1 MADREGKEKMM
12 EDWEKVLIAIFRAQ
26 SGEIDVRHNRDDD
39 GGVVGITGELILGFE
54 MALPKNFTKDSEKAV
69 EIAKAEAEAANTS
82 EDEITPKQKIMINWF
97 EIRNA
102 IVRAET
108 GEMKVT
114 HHMNNVPG
122 GGVVGVTVEWVMEFG
137 KVVDAFIT
145 EEEKALVD
153 AAHE

>member
-1 MADREGKEKMM
+1 MADIEGREKML

-26 SGEIDVRHNRDDD
+26 SGEIDVRHKRDAD
-39 GGVVGITGELILGFE
+39 GGVVGITGELVLGFE
-54 MALPKNFTKDSEKAV
+54 MALPKNFTNDGEKAI
-69 EIAKAEAEAANTS
+69 EIAKAEAEAANTN

-114 HHMNNVPG
+114 HHVNNVPG
-122 GGVVGVTVEWVMEFG
+122 GGVVGVTVEWAMEFG
-137 KVVDAFIT
+137 KVTDAFIT
-145 EEEKALVD
+145 EEERSLID
-153 AAHE
+153 TAHE